1 MASSAFAA
9 AAAAARD
16 PAVDRSLRSVFG
28 MYAEIEVVC
37 FLHLT
42 LLFIS
47 SIKLAAK
54 LNLTHLQL
62 VTTKTLG

>member
-1 MASSAFAA
+1 MAHLAIAA

-28 MYAEIEVVC
+28 MYEEIGLVS
-37 FLHLT
+37 FLH

-47 SIKLAAK
+47 FITLDAK
-54 LNLTHLQL
+54 LNRSHLQL
-62 VTTKTLG
+62 VTTKTLE